1 MDAAGNCTHEVE
13 QFEDDPLEY
22 IRRDLSLSG
31 TAAGGGVSGS
41 EMGRRGA
48 ATELMRA
55 LLGVGLETQVTK
67 MAEDSVG
74 RLMAAYNARE
84 GGDDAWAHKD
94 TAVYLLSSVAA
105 RGSTLQHGVIN
116 V

>member
-1 MDAAGNCTHEVE
+1 MALRTHEVE

-31 TAAGGGVSGS
+31 AGASGTSGS

-48 ATELMRA
+48 ATELLRA
-55 LLGVGLETQVTK
+55 LLGVGLEAQVTK

-74 RLMAAYNARE
+74 RLMGMYAAGQ
-84 GGDDAWAHKD
+84 GGDDAWANKD
-94 TAVYLLSSVAA
+94 TAVYLLSAVAA
-105 RGSTLQHGVIN
+105 RGSTQQVSSRLDL
-116 V
+116 